1 MWLHKCHSHTFSA
14 TACIIMH
21 ASCTA
26 DRLQAGT
33 LGACSL
39 MNLEVFQELSEQQH
53 WVFTEK
59 QGMYPEKDK
68 YGYPTYFKARG
79 GDFYDSSL
87 VRWYSNLNN
96 SMAMFLVS
104 LRTSKNTYSRFQ

>member
-1 MWLHKCHSHTFSA
+1 MHTFSA
-14 TACIIMH
+14 TACIIMY

-39 MNLEVFQELSEQQH
+39 MNLEGFQELSEQQH
-53 WVFTEK
+53 WIFICIEK
-59 QGMYPEKDK
+59 QGMYSEKDK
-68 YGYPTYFKARG
+68 YGYPTYFKAMG

-87 VRWYSNLNN
+87 
-96 SMAMFLVS
+96 
-104 LRTSKNTYSRFQ
+104 LRV